1 MKESKIQ
8 NDIRIACNTGSTRAW
23 RNNIAKLQVRGQ
35 WVNFGIPSKGGSDLI
50 GLHTMEIQP
59 KHIGKSVAVFVA
71 IEVKTPTGKP
81 SQEQIRFIE
90 FAKKAG
96 AIAGIARS
104 PEEATNLIKQYEPI

>member
-23 RNNIAKLQVRGQ
+23 RNNIAKLQVKGQ

-81 SQEQIRFIE
+81 SPEQIRFIE
-90 FAKKAG
+90 FAKKSG

-104 PEEATNLIKQYEPI
+104 PEEATNLITQYEPI